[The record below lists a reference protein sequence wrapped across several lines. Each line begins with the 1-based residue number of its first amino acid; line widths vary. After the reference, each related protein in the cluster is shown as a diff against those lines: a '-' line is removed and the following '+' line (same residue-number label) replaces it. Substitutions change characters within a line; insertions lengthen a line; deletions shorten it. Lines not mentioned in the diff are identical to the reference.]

1 MHEIDYKINVNVVY
15 FVNWKGG
22 LPLCLQSRASS
33 TRQLRARLD
42 PHRSSFKILSAL
54 KHLNWPHKEFTAER
68 LNRSRTFINPFIAL
82 SASNNLNV
90 KVFISPLSEKISQQ
104 FPMKSSLISKLKRSE
119 SAGEGPLA
127 SCWTSH

>member
-1 MHEIDYKINVNVVY
+1 MHEIDYKINVNFVY

-54 KHLNWPHKEFTAER
+54 KHLNWPHKEFTGQR
-68 LNRSRTFINPFIAL
+68 LNRSPTFINPFIAL
-82 SASNNLNV
+82 SASNNFKCKTIYV
-90 KVFISPLSEKISQQ
+90 PLSLSKRIFLEEIQLRANISAGN
-104 FPMKSSLISKLKRSE
+104 LLKRIF
-119 SAGEGPLA
+119 
-127 SCWTSH
+127 